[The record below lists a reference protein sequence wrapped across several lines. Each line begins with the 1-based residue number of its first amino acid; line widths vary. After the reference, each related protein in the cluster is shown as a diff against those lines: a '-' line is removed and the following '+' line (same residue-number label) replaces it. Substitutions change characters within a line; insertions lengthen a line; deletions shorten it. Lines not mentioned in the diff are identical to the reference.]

1 MKVVLFCGGLGT
13 RLREYSETVPKPLVN
28 IGSRPILW
36 HLMKYYAHFG
46 HTEFILCLGYRG
58 DLIRR
63 FFIDYDARDSNTFVM
78 KKGRSE
84 VHGCGNDVGDWT
96 IHFVDTGLHSNIGQ
110 RLMAVRKF
118 VESDDLFLANYS
130 DQLTDMPHDAYV
142 ERFRAANMIAS
153 FVSVRPPQSYHVV
166 SADAAGTVE
175 RLRAVGES
183 DVRVNGGFLV
193 MRREMFQFMNA
204 GEELVEQ
211 PFARLIANR
220 RLMAYPYDGFWK
232 PMDTFKD
239 KMSFDEMD
247 ARQNR
252 PWMVWEKT

>member
-28 IGSRPILW
+28 IGARPILW

-78 KKGRSE
+78 RKGESE
-84 VHGCGNDVGDWT
+84 IRGCGSDVGDWT

-110 RLMAVRKF
+110 RLMAVREF
-118 VESDDLFLANYS
+118 VGEDELFLANYS
-130 DQLTDMPHDAYV
+130 DQLSDMPHDGYV
-142 ERFRAANMIAS
+142 ERFRGTNMVAS

-166 SADAAGTVE
+166 SADAGGTVE

-193 MRREMFQFMNA
+193 MRREIFEFMKP

-211 PFARLIANR
+211 PFARLIGER
-220 RLMAYPYDGFWK
+220 RLMAHRYDGFWK

-247 ARQNR
+247 ARRDR
-252 PWMVWEKT
+252 PWMVWERR